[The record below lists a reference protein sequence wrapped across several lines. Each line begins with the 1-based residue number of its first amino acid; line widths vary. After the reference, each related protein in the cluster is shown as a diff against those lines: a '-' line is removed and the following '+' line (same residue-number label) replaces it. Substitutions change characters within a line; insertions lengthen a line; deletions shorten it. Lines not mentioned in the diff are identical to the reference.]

1 SRRRSYQGERKF
13 GDGYAGHAEDEGGH
27 AGAQHAGV
35 AREPPSHQAQY
46 EERRRHRCRRGGEQL
61 GRCHR
66 VVAGQGHV
74 GQGEPAQ
81 TGGDG
86 QQRGGGDGVGHT
98 QPGGGPTVTGIG
110 VTVPSPPAA
119 GRGWRRGD
127 GRGGLGRRDQDVRF
141 GPHAP
146 LTPLD
151 DTAKGTDV
159 LDRLSPTAIE
169 RGDNRSMS
177 MPRVPNQPV
186 SVVLLHGQPG
196 TAAVWARV
204 RALLPPD
211 LPVVAPDR
219 PGYGS
224 NPAPAMGLADNAD
237 QVAAAL
243 RSTGG
248 ANIVVG
254 HSWAGG
260 VALGLARLDAP
271 VMMLA
276 GERDHLVPLDTA
288 RALASG
294 IPSAQLR
301 ILAGVGHD
309 LPLEAPEAVASAIVE
324 LVSQVRTVGGDG
336 AGPAS
341 AP

>member
-1 SRRRSYQGERKF
+1 MSR
-13 GDGYAGHAEDEGGH
+13 
-27 AGAQHAGV
+27 
-35 AREPPSHQAQY
+35 
-46 EERRRHRCRRGGEQL
+46 
-61 GRCHR
+61 
-66 VVAGQGHV
+66 
-74 GQGEPAQ
+74 
-81 TGGDG
+81 
-86 QQRGGGDGVGHT
+86 
-98 QPGGGPTVTGIG
+98 
-110 VTVPSPPAA
+110 
-119 GRGWRRGD
+119 
-127 GRGGLGRRDQDVRF
+127 
-141 GPHAP
+141 
-146 LTPLD
+146 
-151 DTAKGTDV
+151 
-159 LDRLSPTAIE
+159 
-169 RGDNRSMS
+169 
-177 MPRVPNQPV
+177 PRVPNQPV

-211 LPVVAPDR
+211 LLVVAPDR

-260 VALGLARLDAP
+260 VALALARRHAELVGGLVLVSSLGPGAILLVDRILAAPVVGPALVASAFRLGAPLARRRLRSMTTDEREVAQIVQANPRGRVWRSFLVEQRAMLAELPGLVAGLPGIDAP
-271 VMMLA
+271 AMVLA

-324 LVSQVRTVGGDG
+324 LVSQVRTVGEDG